1 MNRNIWR
8 IIPIEKHFMVSID
21 WSEYY
26 GTMWCKLLRD
36 ISVYFTFSNKNF
48 FLYVIEKI
56 FCFKI
61 SSHN

>member
-1 MNRNIWR
+1 
-8 IIPIEKHFMVSID
+8 MVFTD

-26 GTMWCKLLRD
+26 GTMWYKLLRD
-36 ISVYFTFSNKNF
+36 ISVYFTFSNKIF

-61 SSHN
+61 SSHNWMNNGLFF

>member
-1 MNRNIWR
+1 
-8 IIPIEKHFMVSID
+8 MVFTD

-26 GTMWCKLLRD
+26 GTMWYKLLRD